1 MKTQNQN
8 SVKPETQSCQMAV
21 SGSVTVRDLRIGNFM
36 HFPFTA
42 ENVQILG
49 INAHNYAS
57 KITHTISFEK
67 DKNLYCEKLEL
78 LKPIKLNQEWLLKL
92 GFIKDGIW
100 FNYSF
105 GFYSLGIS
113 KDPSGFNFSYDDGFI
128 PIEYVH
134 ELQNLIFSLS
144 GSDLQL
150 VV

>member
-1 MKTQNQN
+1 MKNN
-8 SVKPETQSCQMAV
+8 VKIKDDTQSLQSCV
-21 SGSVTVRDLRIGNFM
+21 SGSVTVRDLRIGSFM

-49 INAHNYAS
+49 INACNHAS

-67 DKNLYCEKLEL
+67 DENLYCEKLEL
-78 LKPIKLNQEWLLKL
+78 LIPIKLDDEWLLKL
-92 GFIKDGIW
+92 GFVKDGIW

-128 PIEYVH
+128 PVKYVH

>member
-1 MKTQNQN
+1 MNKNTKPSKALVKTD
-8 SVKPETQSCQMAV
+8 V
-21 SGSVTVRDLRIGNFM
+21 SGSVTVRDLRIGNYF

-49 INAHNYAS
+49 INARNYGS

-67 DKNLYCEKLEL
+67 NENLYCEKLEL
-78 LKPIKLNQEWLLKL
+78 LRPIKLNDEWLLKL
-92 GFIKDGIW
+92 GFVKDGIW

-128 PIEYVH
+128 PVKYVH

>member
-1 MKTQNQN
+1 MNNKLSQN
-8 SVKPETQSCQMAV
+8 TQSLQTCV
-21 SGSVTVRDLRIGNFM
+21 SGSVTVRDLRIGNYF

-49 INAHNYAS
+49 INAHNYGS

-67 DKNLYCEKLEL
+67 NENLYCEKLEL
-78 LKPIKLNQEWLLKL
+78 LRPIKLNDEWLLKL
-92 GFIKDGIW
+92 GFVKDGIW

-128 PIEYVH
+128 PVKYVH

>member
-1 MKTQNQN
+1 MNKNTKPSKALVKTD
-8 SVKPETQSCQMAV
+8 V
-21 SGSVTVRDLRIGNFM
+21 SGSVTVRDLRIGNYF

-42 ENVQILG
+42 ENVQVLG
-49 INAHNYAS
+49 INAHNYGS

-67 DKNLYCEKLEL
+67 NENLYCEKLEL
-78 LKPIKLNQEWLLKL
+78 LIPIKLNDEWLLKL
-92 GFIKDGIW
+92 GFVKDGIW

-128 PIEYVH
+128 PVKYVH
-134 ELQNLIFSLS
+134 ELQNIIFSLS